1 MNRSHVRFVLWHP
14 AEGNWAE
21 YDGMEDSLRAQF
33 YRTEAK
39 RLREKA
45 ENMDSPEI
53 RQAYEGM
60 AIHYELLLEGLES
73 PAKRSP
79 RGKPRWSGAGVIDLY
94 APTKHGSLREHPH

>member
-1 MNRSHVRFVLWHP
+1 M
-14 AEGNWAE
+14 AELGRAE
-21 YDGMEDSLRAQF
+21 HEELVNTTPFAESSRAQF

-79 RGKPRWSGAGVIDLY
+79 PRKGALEWGW
-94 APTKHGSLREHPH
+94 GN

>member
-1 MNRSHVRFVLWHP
+1 MAMPQRQSLSRPFCSLAFHGG
-14 AEGNWAE
+14 EIGG
-21 YDGMEDSLRAQF
+21 YDGMQDSLRAQF

-60 AIHYELLLEGLES
+60 AIHYELLLEGPES

-79 RGKPRWSGAGVIDLY
+79 PRKAALEWGWG
-94 APTKHGSLREHPH
+94 T

>member
-1 MNRSHVRFVLWHP
+1 MSPVKCRPWQCHRINRSHVRFVLWHP
-14 AEGNWAE
+14 AEGNWAG
-21 YDGMEDSLRAQF
+21 YDGMEESSRAQF

-73 PAKRSP
+73 PAKRPPP
-79 RGKPRWSGAGVIDLY
+79 RKAALEWGWGN
-94 APTKHGSLREHPH
+94 